1 MRRSRSSSR
10 PRRLALLLLLALAL
24 RCAPLLAQ
32 SPQPTDAA
40 DEAFGTHYRSAETLY
55 EAGRFG
61 DSIKE
66 LRAAYAIK
74 PLPRLLLNIGQLH
87 LKLGQAREAL
97 DAYEAFLLQ
106 EPRLNDEVRATVEEG
121 MARARLL
128 LIPPPAPPPAPR
140 PPPLSLSGS
149 AGRPP
154 SAPPPPF
161 WRRGWFWGG
170 VGLVAAGAAVGI
182 SLGVTR
188 PWVTGPTEP
197 QDLEILNYTFRR

>member
-10 PRRLALLLLLALAL
+10 PSRLARLLLVALVLLC
-24 RCAPLLAQ
+24 RPLLAQ

-40 DEAFGTHYRSAETLY
+40 DEAFGAHYRRAEDLY

-61 DSIKE
+61 DSIQA

-97 DAYEAFLLQ
+97 EAYEAFLLK
-106 EPRLNDEVRATVEEG
+106 EPRLNEEVRATVEEG

-128 LIPPPAPPPAPR
+128 LIPPPPPPPTAPPPAPPSGAR
-140 PPPLSLSGS
+140 PSSPPPPL
-149 AGRPP
+149 
-154 SAPPPPF
+154 

-182 SLGVTR
+182 SLGITR
-188 PWVTGPTEP
+188 PWAGGPAEP